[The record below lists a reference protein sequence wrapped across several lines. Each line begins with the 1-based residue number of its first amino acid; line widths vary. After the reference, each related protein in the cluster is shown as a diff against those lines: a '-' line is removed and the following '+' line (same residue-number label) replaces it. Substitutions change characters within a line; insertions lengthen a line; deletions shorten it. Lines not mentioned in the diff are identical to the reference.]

1 MKSALDQVVLSECW
15 QILKLICK
23 IVPNSPSMLVGSWQ
37 ILKLICQNSSKL
49 TFNVRK
55 VKVSPVS
62 ISSDKD
68 T

>member
-1 MKSALDQVVLSECW
+1 MKSALDQVVLSEC
-15 QILKLICK
+15 
-23 IVPNSPSMLVGSWQ
+23 WQ